1 MFRDEVLAN
10 TTRRQIYETVN
21 KQPGLH
27 LREIER
33 RTEIPLSTLNYH
45 LDFLVRYK
53 LLERETDGHYTRFYA
68 QDVEEDEKKLLT
80 VLRQKTL
87 RNILL
92 ELINRER
99 MSYQELLEHLQIPAS
114 TLSFYMNKLL
124 EADTVL
130 LHRIGRENFYTIKNE
145 HKVART
151 LIVYKSSFLDNLVDN
166 VLSTWMERKFSL
178 KK

>member
-10 TTRRQIYETVN
+10 TTRRQVYETVN
-21 KQPGLH
+21 RQPGLH

-33 RTEIPLSTLNYH
+33 RTGIPLSTLNYH
-45 LDFLVRYK
+45 LDFLVKYD

-68 QDVEEDEKKLLT
+68 KDIEEDERKLLT

-92 ELINRER
+92 ELIDREK
-99 MSYQELLEHLQIPAS
+99 MSYQELLEHLEIPAS

-124 EADTVL
+124 KADTVS
-130 LHRIGRENFYTIKNE
+130 LHRIGRENFYTIKNGK
-145 HKVART
+145 KVART

-178 KK
+178 RK

>member
-1 MFRDEVLAN
+1 MFRDEVLTN

-21 KQPGLH
+21 RQPGLH

-33 RTEIPLSTLNYH
+33 RTGIPLSTLNYH

-53 LLERETDGHYTRFYA
+53 LLERETGSHYTRFYA
-68 QDVEEDEKKLLT
+68 KDIDEDEKKLLT

-124 EADTVL
+124 EADTVSL
-130 LHRIGRENFYTIKNE
+130 NRIGRENFYTIKNE
-145 HKVART
+145 NRVART
-151 LIVYKSSFLDNLVDN
+151 LIVYKSSFLDSLVDN

-178 KK
+178 RK